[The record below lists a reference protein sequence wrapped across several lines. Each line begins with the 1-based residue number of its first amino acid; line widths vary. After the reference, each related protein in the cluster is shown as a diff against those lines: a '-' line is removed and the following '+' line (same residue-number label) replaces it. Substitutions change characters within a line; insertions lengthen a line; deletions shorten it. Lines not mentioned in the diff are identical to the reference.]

1 MSCTLD
7 VAVPEMSAGVLT
19 YSSDSH
25 IEPGRRV
32 IVEVQKHL
40 HAGFV
45 LGVSLKKFPRRVKIK
60 PIAGII
66 DEARIVPDDLWDLA
80 KWSGKICMCGM
91 NYSLRAILP
100 RKFIEGERVYLH
112 SRTPQKRGKFLEA
125 GNFSPYD
132 PERYEF
138 YRSELAEGGNALVLF
153 PSRDDA
159 KSFYAS
165 LPESIKAEALLWPS
179 GSVRLWESWRAVLR
193 GEVRIV
199 IGPPGGVFAPLSA
212 DKIIVEDEANPTY
225 IIPYTLKISARS
237 LAGHRAAFLGAEFIT
252 GGRVPSLKTCLR
264 THPTQRVKPDRKSI
278 ILADIH
284 ASRKEEVN
292 GIDGNIPL
300 TFSLIRRTYAEIVRG
315 RNVLWILNRSG
326 ESLEVFCEGCGQ
338 SVRCGKCGGLMRSVN
353 DGEVLKCRVCGAVR
367 ELPEKC
373 EHCGRKFFKGKR
385 PGIEALAKIVEAYY
399 PKVKLY
405 VKGSRKSA
413 MKGLVLSTSLGLN
426 ILDTLRPG
434 LVAWLDL
441 DAELWGNDYAT
452 RYRVFTSLY
461 RSIYGGLSVGESRK
475 VLVQARRSGMRVA
488 EFLSG
493 GWEKF
498 IADELRERE
507 EFMLPPYG
515 YMVEVAVKSEKVSRL
530 GLITTLED
538 AGLFV
543 LDPGEED
550 KPFYL
555 NVETLGEASAILEPL
570 SRELEITIRSE

>member
-1 MSCTLD
+1 MSFLLD

-19 YSSDSH
+19 YSSDSP
-25 IEPGRRV
+25 IGAGRRV
-32 IVEVQKHL
+32 IVEVQRHL

-45 LGVSLKKFPRRVKIK
+45 LGLSLKKFSRRVKMK

-80 KWSGKICMCGM
+80 KWAGNVCMCGM

-100 RKFIEGERVYLH
+100 RKFIEGERVHLSPRNSH
-112 SRTPQKRGKFLEA
+112 QRGQFREA

-132 PERYEF
+132 AERYAF
-138 YRSELAEGGNALVLF
+138 YRSELAKGGNALVLF
-153 PSRDDA
+153 PNRNDA
-159 KSFYAS
+159 KNFYAS
-165 LPESIKAEALLWPS
+165 LPDDVRTSALLWPS
-179 GSVRLWESWRAVLR
+179 GSAKLWDSWRAVLN

-199 IGPPGGVFAPLSA
+199 IAPPGGVFAPLCA
-212 DKIIVEDEANPTY
+212 DKIIVEDEANPAY

-237 LAGHRAAFLGAEFIT
+237 LAGRRAAFLGAEFIC
-252 GGRVPSLKTCLR
+252 GGRVPSLKTYLR
-264 THPTQRVKPDRKSI
+264 AHPAQTVKPDRKSI

-284 ASRKEEVN
+284 ASRKEESP
-292 GIDGNIPL
+292 GIEGTIPL
-300 TFSLIRRTYAEIVRG
+300 TFSLIRRTYAEIVKG
-315 RNVLWILNRSG
+315 RNVLWILNRAG

-338 SVRCGKCGGLMRSVN
+338 SVKCGKCGGLMRSVN
-353 DGEVLKCRVCGAVR
+353 DGEILKCRVCGAVSY
-367 ELPEKC
+367 LPEKC

-385 PGIEALAKIVEAYY
+385 PGIEALAKIVEPYY

-405 VKGSRKSA
+405 VKGSRKSS

-441 DAELWGNDYAT
+441 DAELWGTDYTT

-461 RSIYGGLSVGESRK
+461 RSLYGGLSAGESRK
-475 VLVQARRSGMRVA
+475 ILVQARRSGMRVA

-498 IADELRERE
+498 ILDELRERE
-507 EFMLPPYG
+507 DFMLPPYG
-515 YMVEVAVKSEKVSRL
+515 YMVDVAVKSEKVSRL
-530 GLITTLED
+530 DLITSLED

-543 LDPGEED
+543 MDPGEDD